1 MAVRLECAPSSTG
14 KTMSAELLPCV
25 ELETAANPTASVIWL
40 HGLGADGNDFVP
52 IVPELRLP
60 AALPQR
66 FVFPHAPVRPV
77 TINNGVRMRAWY
89 DISAADLN
97 NRADLTGVQQS
108 QRQLETLIER
118 EVTRG
123 IAAARIILAGFS
135 QGGAIALYTGVRH
148 AQRLAGI
155 IALSTYLVAADKL
168 PVDAASINRS
178 LPIFMGHGT
187 ADPIVRF
194 EWGDASRRALQAAGY
209 RVEWHTYPM
218 EHSVCLEE
226 IQAVSAWLQRVLKGA
241 SA

>member
-1 MAVRLECAPSSTG
+1 MST
-14 KTMSAELLPCV
+14 ELLTCI
-25 ELETAANPTASVIWL
+25 ELETGVNPTASVIWL

-52 IVPELRLP
+52 VVPELHLP
-60 AALPQR
+60 ATLPVR

-77 TINNGVRMRAWY
+77 TINNGMRMRAWY

-108 QRQLETLIER
+108 QRQVEALIER

-123 IAAARIILAGFS
+123 IAASRIVLAGFS

-155 IALSTYLVAADKL
+155 IALSAYLVAADRL
-168 PVDAASINRS
+168 AIDAASINRS

-187 ADPIVRF
+187 ADPVVRF
-194 EWGDASRRALQAAGY
+194 DWGEASRRALEAAGY
-209 RVEWHTYPM
+209 RVDWHTYRM
-218 EHSVCLEE
+218 EHSVCMEE
-226 IQAVSAWLQRVLKGA
+226 IQAVSAWLQRILHGTA
-241 SA
+241 A

>member
-1 MAVRLECAPSSTG
+1 
-14 KTMSAELLPCV
+14 MSAELLPCV
-25 ELETAANPTASVIWL
+25 ELETGADPTASIIWL

-60 AALPQR
+60 AALPLR

-108 QRQLETLIER
+108 QRQLEALIER

-123 IAAARIILAGFS
+123 IAAARIVLAGFS

-168 PVDAASINRS
+168 PVDAASVNRS
-178 LPIFMGHGT
+178 LPVFMGHGS

-194 EWGDASRRALQAAGY
+194 EWGDASRRALEAAGY
-209 RVEWHTYPM
+209 RVEWHAYRM

-226 IQAVSAWLQRVLKGA
+226 IQAVSAWLQRVLQGA
-241 SA
+241 SG